1 VNDGGVTD
9 EPRAHRLPVDAAAVI
24 AAIQE
29 QVESLP
35 LPSWPVF
42 ALVDSDTPGW
52 LCGFGETLGESQNG
66 TTSVRIDY
74 HPPGE
79 AQRLIVQTQ
88 HDQSYWP
95 SLRALLAQL
104 DTDEEDGGEPLELAV
119 EDEGAAASPPAAN
132 ATVFID
138 GEPAPAITSHDSDRT
153 VWYARTQDVAVVVAA
168 RRVTLKSVRL
178 ARIRVLA
185 PFKDERRRIIRA
197 FLAAQPWPPPPYRQ

>member
-1 VNDGGVTD
+1 VK
-9 EPRAHRLPVDAAAVI
+9 P
-24 AAIQE
+24 
-29 QVESLP
+29 
-35 LPSWPVF
+35 
-42 ALVDSDTPGW
+42 
-52 LCGFGETLGESQNG
+52 LGESQNG
-66 TTSVRIDY
+66 ITSVRIDY
-74 HPPGE
+74 RPPGE

-104 DTDEEDGGEPLELAV
+104 DTDEDSGELLELAV

-168 RRVTLKSVRL
+168 RRVPLRSVRL
-178 ARIRVLA
+178 ARIRALA

-197 FLAAQPWPPPPYRQ
+197 FLDAQPWPPPPYRQ